1 MLDLSCLRLSQDKL
15 AALIEIT
22 PQEQYVSNTDIKAL
36 ILRSEFSHY
45 LVDESAIEEAA
56 AKFAELRENP
66 GQHAQWGETFV
77 KLASI
82 RNAEISIDVSEDKM
96 VARATITAAYGG
108 SHITQGELVTA
119 MQDTGVRF
127 GLQKQRALGLLNL
140 ARQAEPGTKIKKV
153 VALGKKPEDGQDS
166 RFERFV
172 ATPTERLLKPKE
184 TDDGR
189 VDMRDLGGLETVKPG
204 TELMR
209 RHPHTIGRAGKN
221 VCGDELPFKQGRDLD
236 IVVGEGTKLSAKD
249 ANLLLADR
257 TGLPLEIE
265 NGMKVDDVLSLKN
278 VDVSNGHVDFSGS
291 VLISGNVGEGMKVNA
306 SGDVHINGFAESADI
321 SAGGDVVIGKGVI
334 GHRLMEG
341 DSNYSC
347 TVAAAGELHATFVQY
362 SHLKAGKDV
371 TVTSQLLHSKVECD
385 GKLLVSDPSG
395 LRGTLVGGSVEAG
408 SSITA
413 VVLGATAGTA
423 TELRIAGDFEEIQE
437 ERRSLNN
444 SKKSLHNKLG
454 KVLDAQMKLSS
465 TKPEEREEGLAEKLA
480 ATLHHTRQE
489 LVQIDFALDD
499 NQQNE
504 DDFFTNAKLTV
515 RKELHPNVRLDIV
528 GQKLFTNREYGPT
541 ETHYENGKITFTPLG
556 TGKK

>member
-22 PQEQYVSNTDIKAL
+22 PQDQYVSSTDIKAL
-36 ILRSEFSHY
+36 ILRSEFGHY
-45 LVDESAIEEAA
+45 QIDDSAIEEAV
-56 AKFAELRENP
+56 AKFAELRESP
-66 GQHAQWGETFV
+66 ELHAQWGDTFV

-82 RNAEISIDVSEDKM
+82 RNAEIKIDISEDKM

-108 SHITQGELVTA
+108 SPITQGDLVTA
-119 MQDTGVRF
+119 MQDAGVCF
-127 GLQKQRALGLLNL
+127 GLQKQRALNLLEL
-140 ARQAEPGTKIKKV
+140 AKQAEPGSKIKKV
-153 VALGKKPEDGQDS
+153 VALGRKPEDGQDS

-189 VDMRDLGGLETVKPG
+189 VDMRDLGSLDTVEPD

-209 RHPHTIGRAGKN
+209 RHPHTLGKAGKN
-221 VCGDELPFKQGRDLD
+221 VCGEELPFKQGRELD

-278 VDVSNGHVDFSGS
+278 VDVSNGHVDFAGS
-291 VLISGNVGEGMKVNA
+291 VLISGNVGEGMKVSA
-306 SGDVHINGFAESADI
+306 SGDVHINGFAESAEI

-334 GHRLMEG
+334 GHRLAEG

-347 TVAAAGELHATFVQY
+347 TVAAAGALHATFVQY

-385 GKLLVSDPSG
+385 GKLLVSDASG
-395 LRGTLVGGSVEAG
+395 LRGTLVGGSVNVG

-423 TELRIAGDFEEIQE
+423 TDLRIAGDFEEIQE
-437 ERRSLNN
+437 ERRKLNN
-444 SKKSLHNKLG
+444 IKKSLHNKLG

-465 TKPEEREEGLAEKLA
+465 SKPEEREQGLAEKLA

-489 LVQIDFALDD
+489 LVQVDFALDA
-499 NQQNE
+499 NQQHE
-504 DDFFTNAKLTV
+504 DTFFTNAKLTV

-541 ETHYENGKITFTPLG
+541 ETQYENGKITFTPLG
-556 TGKK
+556 AGKN

>member
-22 PQEQYVSNTDIKAL
+22 PQEQYVSSIDITAL

-45 LVDESAIEEAA
+45 LIDDTAIEEAV

-66 GQHAQWGETFV
+66 ELHAQWGDTFV

-82 RNAEISIDVSEDKM
+82 RNAEIEIDISDDKM
-96 VARATITAAYGG
+96 VARATITAAFGG
-108 SHITQGELVTA
+108 SPITQSDLVTA
-119 MQDTGVRF
+119 MQDAGVCF
-127 GLQKQRALGLLNL
+127 GLQKQRALNLLNL
-140 ARQAEPGTKIKKV
+140 AKQAEPGTKIKKV
-153 VALGKKPEDGQDS
+153 VALGRKSEDGQDS

-189 VDMRDLGGLETVKPG
+189 VDMRDLGSLDTVEPN

-209 RHPHTIGRAGKN
+209 RHPHTLGRAGKN
-221 VCGDELPFKQGRDLD
+221 VCGEELPYKQGRDID

-265 NGMKVDDVLSLKN
+265 HGMKVDDVLSLKN
-278 VDVSNGHVDFSGS
+278 VDVSNGHVDFAGS

-334 GHRLMEG
+334 GHRLAEG
-341 DSNYSC
+341 ASNYSC
-347 TVAAAGELHATFVQY
+347 TVTAAGALHATFVQY

-385 GKLLVSDPSG
+385 GKLLVSDASG
-395 LRGTLVGGSVEAG
+395 LRGTLVGGSVNAG

-423 TELRIAGDFEEIQE
+423 TDLRIAGEFEEIQE

-444 SKKSLHNKLG
+444 IKKNLHNKLG

-465 TKPEEREEGLAEKLA
+465 AKPEEREEGLAEKLA

-489 LVQIDFALDD
+489 LVQLDFALDA
-499 NQQNE
+499 NQQHE
-504 DDFFTNAKLTV
+504 DNFFTNAKLTV

-541 ETHYENGKITFTPLG
+541 ETQYEDGKITFTPLG
-556 TGKK
+556 AGKK